1 MKFSLSVAALA
12 LLASQ
17 VMAVI
22 PKNDPRCTK
31 SQIVSL
37 ADTGCA
43 DFAARHGVS
52 FDQLLQ
58 WNEKLSPKCD
68 NLDVGHPICVSLS
81 PGDGCSTCLRMPPIN
96 FANGTSG
103 WDPASPYFPKDGSTP
118 VPVPAT
124 SSVAV
129 PSGAPSAASSAASSA
144 VSTPSVPTASVSA
157 PSTSPKATVPA
168 VAPPANDAASSKASM
183 MLAGAGVLL
192 SIAYML

>member
-17 VMAVI
+17 AMAVV
-22 PKNDPRCTK
+22 PKNDPKCTK

-43 DFAARHGVS
+43 DFAARHGVT
-52 FDQLLQ
+52 FDQLLS
-58 WNEKLSPKCD
+58 WNELLRKDCL

-81 PGDGCSTCLRMPPIN
+81 PGDGCPTCLKMPPIN

-103 WDPASPYFPKDGSTP
+103 WDPASPYFPKDGTAP
-118 VPVPAT
+118 VPNPAT
-124 SSVAV
+124 SSVSV
-129 PSGAPSAASSAASSA
+129 PSGAPSAATSAASA
-144 VSTPSVPTASVSA
+144 PSVPTASVSA

-168 VAPPANDAASSKASM
+168 VAPPASDAASSKASM
-183 MLAGAGVLL
+183 MLASVGVLL